1 MKWRLIVR
9 ICVRGILIEEG
20 KLLVIHRIKN
30 DLEYYVI
37 PGGGVE
43 DNETMIQA
51 LKREILEEVG
61 INIKVL
67 SDNPIYTYQDS
78 ESIHSF
84 YLISYAGGVYD
95 SGLGPEFFSKE
106 YESHGEYKIGFVSLQ
121 DIALGRINLVPISIK
136 DELVRDLKKFH
147 DISFLSSESFR
158 GDMLE

>member
-1 MKWRLIVR
+1 MR

-51 LKREILEEVG
+51 LKREKEVG

-147 DISFLSSESFR
+147 DISFLSSESFK
-158 GDMLE
+158 GDVLE